1 MRTNESTLDR
11 VIRIILASAAL
22 VVALLV
28 GAGSPIGV
36 ALLVVAA
43 VMLITGLVGFCPVY
57 RILGMRTRKG

>member
-28 GAGSPIGV
+28 GAGSPIGI